1 MKRRLMTLLLLGALT
16 LLSSGPLFGAAGQG
30 ITESFDNG
38 RIDWSNGTVRAEG
51 MHAPNE
57 KAGHPASPEAR
68 EHYVNRAIEASRANL
83 SAILRRLTI
92 HGETTGSDVMDA
104 NREVLAQVDL
114 MFLSIPIT
122 EKRFLTDGSVQVTLT
137 LPLRGAFSQ
146 LILPEEIRQIN
157 PIRPLFSSESPE
169 TPAPH
174 GAFTGL
180 IVDARGVDVIPGLA
194 PRLVTESGEEV
205 YGPTIIS
212 REYAVQRG
220 VATYESTLAR
230 AGQGLSAGENP
241 LMVTGIGT
249 TDGARTDII
258 ISSQDAARIRSDV
271 AHTTFLSQ
279 CRVVIVLDPPQ
290 VKRQQ

>member
-16 LLSSGPLFGAAGQG
+16 LLSSGPVFGAAGQG
-30 ITESFDNG
+30 IAENFDNG

-57 KAGHPASPEAR
+57 KAGRAASPEAR
-68 EHYVNRAIEASRANL
+68 EHYVNRAIEDARANL

-92 HGETTGSDVMDA
+92 HGDTTGSDVMDA

-114 MFLSIPIT
+114 MFLSTPIT

-157 PIRPLFSSESPE
+157 PIRPLATSGSSEA
-169 TPAPH
+169 PALH
-174 GAFTGL
+174 DAYTGL

-194 PRLVTESGEEV
+194 PRVVTESGEEV

-220 VATYESTLAR
+220 VATYESSLAR

-258 ISSQDAARIRSDV
+258 ISSQDAARIRADV

-279 CRVVIVLDPPQ
+279 CRVVIVLDPPPGNR
-290 VKRQQ
+290 RQ